1 MPSTF
6 MQRLQP
12 ISYNALRVVAG
23 IGFMTH
29 GGSKLFGLFS
39 DRPASVPLFP
49 FGEFLANFWPV
60 GLAGILEFF
69 GGIMMAVGLFAPQV
83 AFVIAGEMAVAYF
96 WRHWGFGENSIWW
109 WGNRG
114 ELPLLYCYIWL
125 LFWGHGSGSFS
136 VDAWLKKRRAVT
148 PAS

>member
-1 MPSTF
+1 MPSAF

-12 ISYNALRVVAG
+12 ISYNALRIVAG
-23 IGFMTH
+23 IAFMTH

-39 DRPASVPLFP
+39 DRPAPAPLFQ

-60 GLAGILEFF
+60 GMAGILEFF
-69 GGIMMAVGLFAPQV
+69 GGIMMAAGLFAPQV
-83 AFVIAGEMAVAYF
+83 AFVIAGEMAVTYF
-96 WRHWGFGENSIWW
+96 WRHWGFGENSLWW

-125 LFWGHGSGSFS
+125 FFWGHGSGSFS
-136 VDAWLKKRRAVT
+136 VDAWLAKRKTAT
-148 PAS
+148 AS

>member
-23 IGFMTH
+23 IAFMTH

-83 AFVIAGEMAVAYF
+83 AFVIAGEMAVTYF